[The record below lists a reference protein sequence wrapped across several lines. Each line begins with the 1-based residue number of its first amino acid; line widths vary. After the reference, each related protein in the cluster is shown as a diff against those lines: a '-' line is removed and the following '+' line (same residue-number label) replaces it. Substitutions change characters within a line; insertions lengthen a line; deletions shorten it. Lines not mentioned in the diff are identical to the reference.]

1 MEWDILLMSI
11 KDYLKDKLYFIIVFV
26 ATFTFINLFLI
37 FINVSKSII
46 IMIDI
51 GYLIIFTSVMCVEFY
66 RRYTYYNEIITTLNE
81 LEEKYLIFDLIK
93 NKNFIDSKILQEVV
107 RLGNYSMNNKVE
119 LYRNNEEDYRRYI
132 ELWVHEIKT
141 PLSALNLMVENN
153 NTENAKEE
161 LDRIAYYIEQSL
173 YYARSSSV
181 YKDYLIEEINLRES
195 ITKTIKHLKNSF
207 IKKDININLDLKAN
221 NVFSDSKWL
230 EFIIKQVLINSIQYS
245 NSDSKVKIQSRN
257 IDNAIVLEIIDEGIG
272 ISESDIPRIFDLGF
286 TGESGRVYNQAT
298 GMGLYLVKKLCESLH
313 INVEIISD
321 MGVKVTLIIPK
332 STSHFQF

>member
-1 MEWDILLMSI
+1 
-11 KDYLKDKLYFIIVFV
+11 
-26 ATFTFINLFLI
+26 
-37 FINVSKSII
+37 
-46 IMIDI
+46 MIDI
-51 GYLIIFTSVMCVEFY
+51 AFLVIFFTLIIVEFF
-66 RRYTYYNEIITTLNE
+66 RRYDYYNNILKMLDEI
-81 LEEKYLIFDLIK
+81 EEKYLIFDLIETSD
-93 NKNFIDSKILQEVV
+93 FIDSKVMEEIIN
-107 RLGNYSMNNKVE
+107 LGNYSMNKEVNK
-119 LYRNNEEDYRRYI
+119 YRLSQEEYKDYI

-141 PLSALNLMVENN
+141 PLSALKLMVDNN
-153 NTENAKEE
+153 NFDNVKYEVE
-161 LDRIAYYIEQSL
+161 RINYYIEQSL

-181 YKDYLIEEINLRES
+181 EKDYLIEEVSLEES
-195 ITKTIKHLKNSF
+195 VKSVVRQLSNNFIQKNISV
-207 IKKDININLDLKAN
+207 DLNLKAN

>member
-1 MEWDILLMSI
+1 MRI
-11 KDYLKDKLYFIIVFV
+11 KDFIKDKLYFIVTFVFV
-26 ATFTFINLFLI
+26 VGFLNVFLYFIDIKKSVI
-37 FINVSKSII
+37 F
-46 IMIDI
+46 MIDI
-51 GYLIIFTSVMCVEFY
+51 AFLVIFFTLIIVEFF
-66 RRYTYYNEIITTLNE
+66 RRYDYYNNILKMLDEI
-81 LEEKYLIFDLIK
+81 EEKYLIFDLIETSD
-93 NKNFIDSKILQEVV
+93 FIDSKVMEEIIN
-107 RLGNYSMNNKVE
+107 LGNYSMNKEVNK
-119 LYRNNEEDYRRYI
+119 YRLSQEEYKDYI

-141 PLSALNLMVENN
+141 PLSALKLMVDNN
-153 NTENAKEE
+153 NFDNVKYEVE
-161 LDRIAYYIEQSL
+161 RINYYIEQSL

-181 YKDYLIEEINLRES
+181 EKDYLIEEVSLEES
-195 ITKTIKHLKNSF
+195 VKSVVRQLSNNFIQKNISV
-207 IKKDININLDLKAN
+207 DLNLKAN